1 MIEKDLIAQF
11 KVSENPSLE
20 DLRIEAFINLNPK
33 NTTKEIEKWFIDKRK
48 NKNMSVKTIPL
59 NQCKSWNF
67 NENYI
72 FHDSND
78 FFKVEGV
85 RITQSKNR
93 EVSNGWDQ
101 PILTQ
106 VGFDGGIVGLMRK
119 IINGTPHYLVNAKE
133 EPGNYKIVQMSP
145 TIQATFANL
154 NQSHGGKKPQFSDI
168 FLPYLKKKNDNLIFK
183 SWFSEDGGRLL
194 NKRNLGMIVNYSGNK
209 FDTPNDDFIWM
220 TLKQIKGFIKK
231 NAWVN
236 PHLRSL
242 VSYI

>member
-1 MIEKDLIAQF
+1 MQKL
-11 KVSENPSLE
+11 
-20 DLRIEAFINLNPK
+20 
-33 NTTKEIEKWFIDKRK
+33 
-48 NKNMSVKTIPL
+48 
-59 NQCKSWNF
+59 NF

-85 RITQSKNR
+85 ELQSKIEKLVMFGSAYLN
-93 EVSNGWDQ
+93 SNC
-101 PILTQ
+101 
-106 VGFDGGIVGLMRK
+106 FDGGIVGLMR
-119 IINGTPHYLVNAKE
+119 IFINETPHYLVNAKE

-168 FLPYLKKKNDNLIFK
+168 FLPYLKKKDDNLIFK